1 MNQQVPKRPR
11 RCGSCNMFGHNRRK
25 CHLIH
30 DVVEDPKVTYQNAM
44 TNWQKHSYTN
54 GQWVAA
60 GGTGHTIPS
69 PKLEDFIPIIPKTPF
84 ELACENK
91 CKVIH
96 EDTCCICIE
105 ALGEKNI
112 ATTPCGHQ
120 FHFGCLAQHISRSN
134 NCPTCRGII
143 CPAIVKEKIQ
153 IPTTPIIT
161 SYITRTME
169 SCLPEIIDICAY
181 QSLEP
186 GEMILSLDNLM
197 TDTLLHSL
205 RGLARAIVGY
215 NE

>member
-1 MNQQVPKRPR
+1 MNQQVPKTPR
-11 RCGSCNMFGHNRRK
+11 RCGKCSMFGHNRRT
-25 CHLIH
+25 CHLTTH
-30 DVVEDPKVTYQNAM
+30 YGSDEPKYPHRYAM
-44 TNWQKHSYTN
+44 SHWRHHCVLNQRWI
-54 GQWVAA
+54 AA
-60 GGTGHTIPS
+60 GGAGHTVPE
-69 PKLEDFIPIIPKTPF
+69 PKLEDFIKKTPF

-205 RGLARAIVGY
+205 RGLAQAIVGY